1 MSHLFFSASLTNT
14 FHRSCSRDR
23 NCCQGGEMINV
34 MLVDDHDLV
43 RKGIRRLLD
52 DTSGIKVVAEAPDGE
67 QAIRQVR
74 KERPDVILMDVSM
87 PGIGGL
93 EATRKIT
100 QVSPDMK
107 VIAVT
112 IHDDDPIPARLLEAG
127 AAGYI
132 TKGCDVEEIVE
143 AIRSVHSGNRY
154 ITPGVA
160 QKLALSLMKNRGSS
174 GMDELSDREVTIMLM
189 VVKGISNREIS
200 EKLCLSPKTIST
212 YRCRLFEKLGI
223 SNNVEL
229 TRFAIRHGLVKENI
243 VH

>member
-1 MSHLFFSASLTNT
+1 
-14 FHRSCSRDR
+14 
-23 NCCQGGEMINV
+23 MIDV

-52 DTSGIKVVAEAPDGE
+52 DTDGIRVIAEATDGE
-67 QAIRQVR
+67 QAISQVR
-74 KERPDVILMDVSM
+74 KQKPDVILMDISM

-100 QVSPDMK
+100 RGSPDMK

-112 IHDDDPIPARLLEAG
+112 IHDDDPFPARLLEAG

-132 TKGCDVEEIVE
+132 TKGCDIDEIII
-143 AIRSVHSGNRY
+143 AIQSVYSGNQY

-160 QKLALSLMKNRGSS
+160 QKLALSFVNNRGKSLLE
-174 GMDELSDREVTIMLM
+174 ELTQREVQVMLM
-189 VVKGISNREIS
+189 VVKGESNRGIS
-200 EKLCLSPKTIST
+200 EKLCLSPKTTST
-212 YRCRLFEKLGI
+212 YRGRLFDKLGVD
-223 SNNVEL
+223 NDVEL
-229 TRFAIRHGLVKENI
+229 TRFAIRHGMIKENI